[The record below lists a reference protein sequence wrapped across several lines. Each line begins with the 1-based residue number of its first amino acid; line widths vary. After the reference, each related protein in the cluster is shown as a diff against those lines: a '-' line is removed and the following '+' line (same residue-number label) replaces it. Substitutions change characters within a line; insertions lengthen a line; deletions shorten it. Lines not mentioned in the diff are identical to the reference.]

1 MKLPESFK
9 KRMKVMLGDEYDDFI
24 RSYDEAPVFT
34 GIRVNTMKQD
44 ADKYIFDKFGSLPP
58 VPWCESGF
66 YADKSQ
72 ISGNHQYHIGGLFYF
87 QEPSAMAAAAALPVN
102 EGDFILD
109 LCAAP
114 GGKSTQAGAKL
125 NNTGLLVSNEIIKK
139 RADILSENIERF
151 GFKNTVV
158 TNETPQRLCEKYPEF
173 FDKIIVDAPCSGEG
187 MFRKEPQAVTEWSEE
202 HVMSCAARQRNI
214 LDCAVKMLKKGG
226 MLLYSTCTFSIE
238 ENEKNAEYIIKN
250 LGLAQVPIHL
260 NGVCGGINMP
270 YAARLFP
277 HKQNGEGHFVALFRK
292 NFGGE
297 NDFPLKTKPQK
308 NTEAEKLYREFEKNA
323 MNIKLDG
330 AFYLFGS
337 KLYFMPFAFDF
348 DKIKVARPGLLLGEC
363 KKNRFEPSHALAL
376 ALEKN
381 DFKNTVEPS
390 DDELKAFLHGN
401 VIPCDKNGYT
411 AVLADGFPIGWGKAS
426 CGVLKNHFPKHLR
439 LA

>member
-1 MKLPESFK
+1 
-9 KRMKVMLGDEYDDFI
+9 MLGDEYDDFI

-34 GIRVNTMKQD
+34 GIRVNTMKQA
-44 ADKYIFDKFGSLPP
+44 ADKHIFDKFGSLPP

-308 NTEAEKLYREFEKNA
+308 NT
-323 MNIKLDG
+323 
-330 AFYLFGS
+330 
-337 KLYFMPFAFDF
+337 
-348 DKIKVARPGLLLGEC
+348 
-363 KKNRFEPSHALAL
+363 
-376 ALEKN
+376 
-381 DFKNTVEPS
+381 
-390 DDELKAFLHGN
+390 
-401 VIPCDKNGYT
+401 
-411 AVLADGFPIGWGKAS
+411 
-426 CGVLKNHFPKHLR
+426 
-439 LA
+439 